1 MLVLY
6 LAHGAFINPAD
17 RPKLRLW
24 IVALASELSQARV
37 VAHEELTLGL
47 GPIRESVVTHP

>member
-6 LAHGAFINPAD
+6 LAHGALINPAD
-17 RPKLRLW
+17 RPKLRLR